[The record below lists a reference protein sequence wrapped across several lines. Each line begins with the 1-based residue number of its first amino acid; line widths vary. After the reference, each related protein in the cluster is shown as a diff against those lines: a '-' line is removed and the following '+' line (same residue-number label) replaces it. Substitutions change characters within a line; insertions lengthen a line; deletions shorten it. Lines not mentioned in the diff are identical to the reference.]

1 MIGPSRAYTVMST
14 MLDRAKGA
22 VVARRCKGCGR
33 RLSGSA
39 DAESCPLCE
48 PTMKVRQARRAARRE
63 AEQRVTQRWGS
74 QDPVKI
80 ARECG
85 IDMSGPM
92 DRGGDS
98 RPSLG
103 SPRATAAD
111 VGTPLPGT
119 LALVTASRATA
130 RCWSL
135 LVEVRCTQFPRQLR
149 PIGDVTDSSRPG

>member
-1 MIGPSRAYTVMST
+1 M
-14 MLDRAKGA
+14 
-22 VVARRCKGCGR
+22 ARRCKGCGR

-48 PTMKVRQARRAARRE
+48 PKMKVRQARRAARRE

-92 DRGGDS
+92 DRGGNEPPKPRQPS
-98 RPSLG
+98 RYRCRCGHTFARHAGAGDCELCNCSLFE
-103 SPRATAAD
+103 SPRGGSVHTVPSAIETN
-111 VGTPLPGT
+111 
-119 LALVTASRATA
+119 R
-130 RCWSL
+130 R
-135 LVEVRCTQFPRQLR
+135 RH
-149 PIGDVTDSSRPG
+149 